1 VSYDPINENIEE
13 VKPEYFIDP
22 ILRPNFATGLIPR
35 NYSTHPPGY
44 LGAQVQVYADAD
56 IIPENEWESRLKD
69 QQQSQ
74 SDLFS
79 LRELYYD
86 FLKSLNQLNYGYCWA
101 FSTVKC
107 VMYIM
112 ARMRKHVEAD
122 ILSAWMV
129 AGIIKN
135 YRNQG
140 GWNQQSLKFCCDVG
154 VATLLEWPQG
164 ARGPS
169 ARVYDTPEMR
179 ASAAKRIVTEFRDG
193 TDSREQNKKI
203 MVSAFLRGEAP
214 ALDYNHIGHSLAGC
228 RLVSL
233 NPLIVDCDN
242 SWGETSG
249 TKGLYRLQGRDAI
262 PDGIS
267 VATVRMAA

>member
-1 VSYDPINENIEE
+1 MSYDPINEQIEE
-13 VKPEYFIDP
+13 VTPEVFIDP
-22 ILRPNFATGLIPR
+22 ILRPGFATGLIPR
-35 NYSTHPPGY
+35 NFNTHPPGY
-44 LGAQVQVYADAD
+44 VEGVQVYSDAD
-56 IIPENEWESRLKD
+56 IIPENEWASRLKD
-69 QQQSQ
+69 QQQGQ
-74 SDLFS
+74 TDLYS

-107 VMYIM
+107 IMYIM
-112 ARMRKHVEAD
+112 ARMRKCTAED

-140 GWNQQSLKFCCDVG
+140 GWNQQSLKFCMDVG
-154 VATLLEWPQG
+154 VATLTEWPQG

-179 ASAAKRIVTEFRDG
+179 AQAIKRVVTEFRDG
-193 TDSREQNKKI
+193 TDSREQNRKI
-203 MVSAFLRGEAP
+203 MVSAFLRGESP
-214 ALDYNHIGHSLAGC
+214 ALDYNDIGHSMAGC

-242 SWGETSG
+242 SWSETSG
-249 TKGLYRLQGRDAI
+249 TKGLYRRTGNAAI

-267 VATVRMAA
+267 VATVRTAA